1 MSIRII
7 KSGIL
12 DTFQDEGRYGYQ
24 HLGINPGGAMDLF
37 VMQLVNALVDNDNN
51 EAVIESHFPAATIL
65 FQQQALIAIGGADF
79 HATINSE
86 PVPLY
91 HPVLLNKNCLLQF
104 QRQIS
109 GARVYISVKQKF
121 LIPKWLNS
129 YSTNLRAMVGGFN
142 GGALKKDDVIEFAE
156 QSNFD
161 KLLTDKDFLVLPW
174 TINTKWEDA
183 TDEIKVLRGNE
194 WPLLN
199 DDAKEIFPNHS
210 FFISNTSDRMGY
222 LLVGQTLDIT
232 EKKEIVSAAVDFGTI
247 QLLPDGQMIILMADH
262 QTAGGYPRIAHI
274 IKAHHSKLAQ
284 MNAGNEIK
292 FSLTDQETA
301 EELMMAQHQYLLQM
315 QHACRLK
322 LASFHES
329 L

>member
-12 DTFQDEGRYGYQ
+12 DTFQDMGRYSYQ
-24 HLGINPGGAMDLF
+24 HLGINPGGGMDVF

-51 EAVIESHFPAATIL
+51 DAVIESHFPAATIL

-79 HATINSE
+79 QATINSE

-104 QRQIS
+104 QRQTS
-109 GARVYISVKQKF
+109 GARVYISVREKF

-129 YSTNLRAMVGGFN
+129 YSTNLRAMAGGFN
-142 GGALKKDDVIEFAE
+142 GSSVKKDDVIEFEE
-156 QSNFD
+156 QSNYD
-161 KLLTDKDFLVLPW
+161 KQLAGKDFLVLPW
-174 TINTKWEDA
+174 KINTQWEDA
-183 TDEIKVLRGNE
+183 TDDIKVLRGNE

-199 DDAKEIFPNHS
+199 DEAKDTFQNHS
-210 FFISNTSDRMGY
+210 FYISNTSDRMGY
-222 LLVGQTLDIT
+222 LLVGQTLEVT
-232 EKKEIVSAAVDFGTI
+232 EMKELVSSAVNFGTI

-292 FSLTDQETA
+292 FRLTDQATA
-301 EELMMAQHQYLLQM
+301 EELLVAQHHYLIQM
-315 QHACRLK
+315 QNACKLK
-322 LASFHES
+322 LASFLEGP
-329 L
+329 

>member
-12 DTFQDEGRYGYQ
+12 DTFQDAGRYGYQ
-24 HLGINPGGAMDLF
+24 HLGINPGGAMDIF
-37 VMQLVNALVDNDNN
+37 VMQLVNSLVNNNSND
-51 EAVIESHFPAATIL
+51 AVIESHFPAATIL

-86 PVPLY
+86 PIPLY

-104 QRQIS
+104 QRQTS
-109 GARVYISVKQKF
+109 GARVYISTQQKF

-129 YSTNLRAMVGGFN
+129 YSTNLRAMAGGFN
-142 GGALKKDDVIEFAE
+142 GTSLKKDDVIEFAE
-156 QSNFD
+156 QSNYD
-161 KLLTDKDFLVLPW
+161 KLLGGKDFIVLPW
-174 TINTKWEDA
+174 KINTQREDA

-199 DDAKEIFPNHS
+199 DDAKNTFPNHS
-210 FFISNTSDRMGY
+210 FYISNTSDRMGY
-222 LLVGQTLDIT
+222 QLVGQTLEVI
-232 EKKEIVSAAVDFGTI
+232 EKKELVSSAVDFGTI

-292 FSLTDQETA
+292 FRLTDHETA
-301 EELMMAQHQYLLQM
+301 EELLLEQHQYLLQM
-315 QHACRLK
+315 QHACKLK
-322 LASFHES
+322 LASFLE
-329 L
+329 